1 MPTRNVNLTEKLD
14 RFVAKKIASG
24 RYGNA
29 SEVLRAGLRVLE
41 QQERAYEAKLARLRK
56 ALDEGEHSGLADGDP
71 FARVR
76 GTLRGSRRR

>member
-1 MPTRNVNLTEKLD
+1 LPTRNVKLTEELE

-29 SEVLRAGLRVLE
+29 SEVLRAGRRVLE
-41 QQERAYEAKLARLRK
+41 HQKRVYEAKLARLRE
-56 ALDEGEHSGLADGDP
+56 ALDAGEHSGLADGDP

-76 GTLRGSRRR
+76 GSLRRSRRR